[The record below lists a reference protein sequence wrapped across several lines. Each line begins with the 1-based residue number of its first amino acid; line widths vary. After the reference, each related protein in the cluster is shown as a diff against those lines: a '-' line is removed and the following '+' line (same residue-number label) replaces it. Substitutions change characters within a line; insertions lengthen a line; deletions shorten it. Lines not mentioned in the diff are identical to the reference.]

1 MVWAREE
8 GCSSLDKEEDR
19 RRLARVSRALRMKK
33 QKDGSRRA
41 GEPLEM
47 AGEESAYVARGWSEA
62 AEAAG
67 NVERRRQRVAMGK
80 ERQGTGRAGIIR
92 LPLEPEVRPKPKATA
107 KFGRG
112 PSR

>member
-1 MVWAREE
+1 
-8 GCSSLDKEEDR
+8 
-19 RRLARVSRALRMKK
+19 MKK

-47 AGEESAYVARGWSEA
+47 AGEESAPLVSREGWSEP

-67 NVERRRQRVAMGK
+67 NVERRRRRVAMGK
-80 ERQGTGRAGIIR
+80 EGQGTGIIR
-92 LPLEPEVRPKPKATA
+92 LPLEPEVRPKPTA